1 MEDGQVTGALG
12 ILRDVTDEQ
21 RLSEQLLQQEK
32 LVAVGQLVSGVA
44 HELNNPLAGVMAFAQ
59 LILATPDSVTG
70 EPRQW
75 VDIIH
80 REAKRAAK
88 IVSNLLTFARQQPT
102 ERQVT
107 RLNEIVSDTLELRR
121 YAMRSAEIEVTLA
134 LDESLPETWADPFQ
148 LQQVVLNLVTNAEQ
162 AVAETQG
169 ARHIRI
175 RTFRDG
181 PRLVLSISDNGP
193 GIAKDQ
199 LDRIFNPFFTTK
211 PVGQGTGL
219 GLSISDGIIREHGG
233 RIRVESRPAEGA
245 VFIVELPHVLPPADV
260 EPAPERISGEQG
272 AVKRMLVVDD
282 EATMRAAVS
291 GFLKSLGHEVH
302 VAPSGVLARAL
313 LEKNTYDVIL
323 LDLRMTEIGGEAL
336 YREMCVRDPRHARR
350 VVFVTGD
357 LQSEN
362 AQQFLNE
369 AGRPVIGKPFQLD
382 DLVDVIGA
390 VTG

>member
-1 MEDGQVTGALG
+1 
-12 ILRDVTDEQ
+12 
-21 RLSEQLLQQEK
+21 LLQQEK

-59 LILATPDSVTG
+59 LILATPDGVTG
-70 EPRQW
+70 EPRQF

-80 REAKRAAK
+80 KEAKRAAK
-88 IVSNLLTFARQQPT
+88 IVSNLLTFARQQPA
-102 ERQVT
+102 ERQST
-107 RLNEIVSDTLELRR
+107 RLNDIVSDTLELRR

-148 LQQVVLNLVTNAEQ
+148 LQQVILNLVTNAEQ
-162 AVAETQG
+162 ALAEKNG
-169 ARHIRI
+169 AKHIRI

-181 PRLVLSISDNGP
+181 PRLVLSVSDNGP
-193 GIAKDQ
+193 GIARDQ

-219 GLSISDGIIREHGG
+219 GLSISDGIIREHSG
-233 RIRVESRPAEGA
+233 RIRVESSAGSGA
-245 VFIVELPHVLPPADV
+245 VFIVELPHVPPPAEV
-260 EPAPERISGEQG
+260 EPVEPRSSGERG

-282 EATMRAAVS
+282 EAAMRAAVS
-291 GFLKSLGHEVH
+291 GFLKSQGHDVH
-302 VAPSGVLARAL
+302 VAPNGVLARAL
-313 LEKNTYDVIL
+313 LEKNQYDVIL
-323 LDLRMTEIGGEAL
+323 LDLRMAELGGEAL
-336 YREMCVRDPRHARR
+336 YRELCGRDSRHAKR

-382 DLVDVIGA
+382 DLVNVINNVA
-390 VTG
+390 S